1 MVRALVFM
9 VQVCLCFGQSC
20 WNGFPDGRVFTPG
33 MLVLPMGQDECTT
46 TTTGTMTATTSTS
59 STATV
64 SVTSVTTTSMT
75 ATATTTT
82 SITDTTVT
90 STSVT
95 ATTITTTATTVT
107 TTSITATTVTSTSVT
122 ATSATTTATT
132 ITATTVTTTS
142 ITATTVTTTSVTAT
156 TTVTTSTSVTATTAT
171 TTSVTATTATVTTT
185 TLTTTSLTT
194 TSLTT
199 TSLTAT
205 TITTTATTQ
214 TTTATTKTETMTSS
228 TITASM
234 TSTATTT
241 TTLILGCSTPFQV
254 NGTGE
259 EFQQIDRA
267 ASSSCDGLSESSF
280 CNLAIGAGDAS
291 SLSGCLVAGQYEW
304 FCPKN
309 LVTTDLYAAQPYI
322 QCRACSGSYVDT
334 DDKLGDFSGMLT
346 FGPNMKNGS
355 VDETMVDFYVAFA
368 ADDCGHLHRS
378 SPLAIVLK
386 SLPNSECCEHSKYSV
401 ELNLTNFSFTQLVVV
416 PGAVNAGVPSF
427 LDDGLVIPLID
438 LTTTTTST
446 VTATTTVTM
455 TKTTT
460 STIIVDDAALSGSSK
475 MELGSFLGAAVLLS
489 LMA

>member
-1 MVRALVFM
+1 
-9 VQVCLCFGQSC
+9 
-20 WNGFPDGRVFTPG
+20 
-33 MLVLPMGQDECTT
+33 
-46 TTTGTMTATTSTS
+46 MTATTSTS